1 MNKYKLSVAALAFSF
16 SQLFVLPSFAV
27 GMNID
32 SLEKTAV
39 IEPIKEIANTSTQYK
54 NELMK
59 RLSHIEQFSA
69 IFEQE
74 IIDITGN
81 VLQSGGGDL
90 SVKRPNLV
98 HWNTT
103 SPDESL
109 IVSDGESIFLFDPFI
124 EQVTAYKLDGAI
136 ANTPILLITSNDKS
150 LWKHYSVSRS
160 SKNHYAIH
168 ANDPNSRIKTLEI
181 SFNDNSEL
189 SGFTFLD
196 VTGQLSKISLKDI
209 NLAPNLSPSF
219 FEFTIPEGA
228 HLDDQR

>member
-1 MNKYKLSVAALAFSF
+1 MNKYKLSAAVLAISF

-27 GMNID
+27 DINVD
-32 SLEKTAV
+32 SLDKNIVIKQVNKTM
-39 IEPIKEIANTSTQYK
+39 NTSIQNK
-54 NELMK
+54 KELME

-69 IFEQE
+69 AFEQE
-74 IIDITGN
+74 IIDNVGN
-81 VLQSGGGDL
+81 ILQSGGGDI

-136 ANTPILLITSNDKS
+136 ANTPILLITSNDSS
-150 LWKHYSVSRS
+150 LWEHYSVSKFS
-160 SKNHYAIH
+160 ENNYVIH
-168 ANDPNSRIKTLEI
+168 ANDVNSRIKTLEI
-181 SFNDNSEL
+181 NFNDSREL

-196 VTGQLSKISLKDI
+196 VTGQLSRILLKNI
-209 NLAPNLSPSF
+209 NLSPNLSPSF
-219 FEFTIPEGA
+219 FYFTLPDGA